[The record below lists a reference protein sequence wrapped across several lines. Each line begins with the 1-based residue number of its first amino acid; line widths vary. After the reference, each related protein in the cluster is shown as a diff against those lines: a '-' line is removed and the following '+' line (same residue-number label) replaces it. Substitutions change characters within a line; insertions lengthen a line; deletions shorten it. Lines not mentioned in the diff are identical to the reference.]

1 MASTFR
7 NGALGA
13 LIVGTMLMTGCGQSA
28 LQAPV
33 SAHAGAASAS
43 SLFQKLPADR
53 ALTETERSLD
63 IDAYRALAAA
73 EVAKVA
79 PKAKLLA
86 AFSSGVDAQGQRTLT
101 GRTAFYFQTG
111 RLSGI
116 VATVSG
122 SKLSYGRKTIS
133 TLKALLVDG
142 LQPLP
147 EHFVTTAQAIGAAK
161 GTNRLKGAEF
171 RVSLAQPRSYT
182 RPIYE
187 ISNGG
192 LFADDVDVN
201 GVTGALEPGQTGK
214 KTKLADSVAE
224 LVGETTEAQ

>member
-13 LIVGTMLMTGCGQSA
+13 LIVGTLLMTGCGQTA
-28 LQAPV
+28 AQAPV
-33 SAHAGAASAS
+33 SASAGAASAS

-53 ALTETERSLD
+53 ALLETERTLD

-73 EVAKVA
+73 EVLKVA

-86 AFSSGVDAQGQRTLT
+86 VYSSGVDAQGVRTLK
-101 GRTAFYFQTG
+101 GSAAFYFQTG
-111 RLSGI
+111 RLTGI
-116 VATVSG
+116 VATVNG
-122 SKLSYGRKTIS
+122 SKLSYARKTIS

-147 EHFVTTAQAIGAAK
+147 EHFVTASAAIGAAK
-161 GTNRLKGAEF
+161 AARTLKGSEYHVA
-171 RVSLAQPRSYT
+171 LAQPRAYT

-192 LFADDVDVN
+192 LFADDIDVN
-201 GVTGALEPGQTGK
+201 GVTGIVEPGQTGK

-224 LVGETTEAQ
+224 LVGDVPAAQ